1 MATNLKTTNKLL
13 FIHSSYFLFPFSLV
27 MNVPPSLL
35 PDFVLPCPRPVE
47 LLHPSLEVVSG
58 EFPRCAGTAGTDPK
72 HQELA
77 DPSNLNL

>member
-1 MATNLKTTNKLL
+1 
-13 FIHSSYFLFPFSLV
+13 

-58 EFPRCAGTAGTDPK
+58 EFPRCAGTACTDPK

-77 DPSNLNL
+77 DLSNLNL